1 MLDLLFATC
10 PIVANRIDRSIK
22 PKIDREPRKEQ
33 SIDRL
38 TYRLRFV
45 RCGCYGSFG
54 SSYLIYVYIFLVGPF
69 FFFFFFVCVCD
80 RSLTLFLSL
89 SLWLL
94 YEFPPILLVALAH
107 MTQQDSTTFAAIMR

>member
-22 PKIDREPRKEQ
+22 PTIDREPRKEQ

-69 FFFFFFVCVCD
+69 FFFFFFVCVCVIVL
-80 RSLTLFLSL
+80 SHSFFLSL
-89 SLWLL
+89 SLVTL
-94 YEFPPILLVALAH
+94 
-107 MTQQDSTTFAAIMR
+107 